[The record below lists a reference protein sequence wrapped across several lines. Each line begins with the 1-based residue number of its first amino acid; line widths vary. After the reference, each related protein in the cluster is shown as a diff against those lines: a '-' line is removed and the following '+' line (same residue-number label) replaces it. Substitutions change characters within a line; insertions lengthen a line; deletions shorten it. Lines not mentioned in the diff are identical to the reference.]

1 MTQVAT
7 PPVTQA
13 QTNGVA
19 KAQLSHSERFAQA
32 VEREFSGNAGQ
43 IVLTGFQRKLCQNY
57 FIKIDS
63 ILKDAEI
70 KRQKKAEKY
79 REPLALTWENMNM
92 QKLAVDVIAFSGVGL
107 DPTQPNHINP
117 IPYKNNGLNKY
128 DIVFIPGYKGI
139 ELKAKKY
146 GFNVPDDVIV
156 ELVYKNDVFKVIKK
170 DANNKVE
177 GYHFEV
183 ADSFD
188 RGDIIGG
195 FYYHVYFDNPEKNKL
210 RVFTRRDIEKR
221 KPEYA
226 SAEFWGGEKDKWEY
240 NQATGRNEKAGK
252 EQVEGWFDEMAYKT
266 IYRAAYN
273 AITIDSEKIDENY
286 MAVIQKE
293 QESRDF
299 QITNEIATKS
309 NRNEIGFNNEPPV
322 QEPEVIKDQKPPI
335 QEPQADANGEVIEDA
350 PKAGNGEISSQDKA
364 PF

>member
-1 MTQVAT
+1 MTQIAAPV
-7 PPVTQA
+7 PPA
-13 QTNGVA
+13 QTNGQVA
-19 KAQLSHSERFAQA
+19 KVQLSHSERFAQA

-43 IVLTGFQRKLCQNY
+43 IVLTSFQRKLCQNY

-63 ILKDAEI
+63 ILKDAEL

-79 REPLALTWENMNM
+79 RDPLALTWENMNM

-156 ELVYKNDVFKVIKK
+156 ELVCKNDVFKVFKK
-170 DANNKVE
+170 DLKNKVE
-177 GYHFEV
+177 GYQFDI

-188 RGDIIGG
+188 RGEIVGG
-195 FYYHVYFDNPEKNKL
+195 FYYHVYFDKPEKNKL
-210 RVFTRRDIEKR
+210 RVFTLKDIEKR
-221 KPEYA
+221 KPDYA
-226 SAEFWGGEKDKWEY
+226 SADFWGGEKDKY
-240 NQATGRNEKAGK
+240 VNGQKQGK
-252 EQVEGWFDEMAYKT
+252 ETVEGWFEEMAYKT
-266 IYRAAYN
+266 IYRAAFS

-293 QESRDF
+293 QETRDF
-299 QITNEIATKS
+299 QISNEIATKA
-309 NRNEIGFNNEPPV
+309 NRGEIGFDDEPPV
-322 QEPEVIKDQKPPI
+322 QTPEEVLKLTSKEPK
-335 QEPQADANGEVIEDA
+335 ADENGEVIGDA
-350 PKAGNGEISSQDKA
+350 PKASNNEIPSKDKA

>member
-1 MTQVAT
+1 MTEVKMPVAPAQANGQVAK
-7 PPVTQA
+7 P
-13 QTNGVA
+13 
-19 KAQLSHSERFAQA
+19 QLSHSERFAQA
-32 VEREFSGNAGQ
+32 VEREFSGGVGQ
-43 IVLTGFQRKLCQNY
+43 VTLTSFQRKLCQNY

-63 ILKDAEI
+63 ILKDAEL
-70 KRQKKAEKY
+70 KRQKKSEKY
-79 REPLALTWENMNM
+79 RDPLPLTWENMNM
-92 QKLAVDVIAFSGVGL
+92 PKLAVDVIAFSGVGL

-117 IPYKNNGLNKY
+117 IPYKNNSLNKY

-177 GYHFEV
+177 SYQFEV
-183 ADSFD
+183 VDSFD

-195 FYYHVYFDNPEKNKL
+195 FYYHVYFGVPEKNKL
-210 RVFTRRDIEKR
+210 RVFTLKDIEKR

-226 SAEFWGGEKDKWEY
+226 SAEFWGGEKDKWV
-240 NQATGRNEKAGK
+240 NGQKQGK
-252 EQVEGWFDEMAYKT
+252 ETVDGWFDEMAFKT

-273 AITIDSEKIDENY
+273 AITIDSQKIDENY

-309 NRNEIGFNNEPPV
+309 NRNEIGFEEEEPV
-322 QEPEVIKDQKPPI
+322 QNAEEVSGPESKEPK
-335 QEPQADANGEVIEDA
+335 ADANGEVIDDSI
-350 PKAGNGEISSQDKA
+350 KAGNGTLFAENNSSQEKA

>member
-1 MTQVAT
+1 MTQVKT
-7 PPVTQA
+7 PVAPA
-13 QTNGVA
+13 KTNEQVA

-43 IVLTGFQRKLCQNY
+43 IVLTSFQRKLCQNY

-63 ILKDAEI
+63 ILKDAEL

-79 REPLALTWENMNM
+79 RDALSLTWDNMNM
-92 QKLAVDVIAFSGVGL
+92 PKLAVDVIAFSGVGL

-128 DIVFIPGYKGI
+128 DVVFIPGYKGI

-156 ELVYKNDVFKVIKK
+156 ELVYKNDDFKVIKK
-170 DANNKVE
+170 DANNKIE

-183 ADSFD
+183 TDSFN

-195 FYYHVYFDNPEKNKL
+195 FYYHSYFDKPEKNKL
-210 RVFTRRDIEKR
+210 RVFTLKDIEKR

-226 SAEFWGGEKDKWEY
+226 SAEFWGGEKDKWV
-240 NQATGRNEKAGK
+240 NGQKQGK
-252 EQVEGWFDEMAYKT
+252 ETVEGWFDEMAYKT

-309 NRNEIGFNNEPPV
+309 NRNEIGFDNEPPIQIPEEV
-322 QEPEVIKDQKPPI
+322 SKPEPK
-335 QEPQADANGEVIEDA
+335 EPHADEHGEMIDDCV
-350 PKAGNGEISSQDKA
+350 KAGNGAFVSENKA